1 MDSPPKNAT
10 VEEGIAFCRRLFD
23 WSVGQSEEASVAL
36 YSLGNPALLR
46 AATSEIVSVLD
57 AWGSLGSHKR
67 ALDIGCGI
75 GRLEEA
81 LAPKLA
87 EIHAVDVSEAM
98 ISVAR
103 RRSDGL
109 RNVSFSTCTG
119 MDLGGFDDESFDLVF
134 AVDSFPYLVQS
145 GMALVR
151 THFAEAAR
159 VLRANGELVI
169 LNFAYGTDASNDCD
183 DVAALATAHG
193 FEVLVAGTTPFALWN
208 GTAFRLR
215 RRAAGSSGSRSRR

>member
-1 MDSPPKNAT
+1 
-10 VEEGIAFCRRLFD
+10 
-23 WSVGQSEEASVAL
+23 
-36 YSLGNPALLR
+36 
-46 AATSEIVSVLD
+46 
-57 AWGSLGSHKR
+57 
-67 ALDIGCGI
+67 
-75 GRLEEA
+75 
-81 LAPKLA
+81 
-87 EIHAVDVSEAM
+87 M

-103 RRSDGL
+103 RRSEGL

-119 MDLGGFDDESFDLVF
+119 MDLRGFDDESFDLVF